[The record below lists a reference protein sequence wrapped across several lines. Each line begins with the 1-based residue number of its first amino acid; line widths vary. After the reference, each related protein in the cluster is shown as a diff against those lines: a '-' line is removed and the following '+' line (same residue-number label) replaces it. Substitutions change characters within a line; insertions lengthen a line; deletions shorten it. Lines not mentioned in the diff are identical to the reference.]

1 MWSDEASGIAD
12 GMRHRIPPMGLVV
25 LAGIL
30 AVAAPIA
37 IAIREARTQALDF
50 EANRALSYAHDV
62 VRRSDA
68 TAMQIRAG
76 FDRLRAASGAAP
88 CSDANIALMQRIALS
103 SKYLQA
109 VGRVEDGRL
118 VCSSFGHHV
127 PGLPLGPVDVV
138 TPHGAV
144 IRSDVELPMAT
155 GLRFLV
161 VQSGDYAAVVNK
173 DLPIDTT
180 SEAPVS
186 LALYS
191 MDTKVLTARHRV
203 DPRWIQRLGPR
214 REATFRDGGYVVA
227 LARSDKFLTTSVAA
241 IPDTFLAQRTR
252 ALAMVLLP
260 IGVLASLGMVLVT
273 LLVMRRQR
281 GMPALLKVALHRNEF
296 FLAYQ
301 PIVALDTEA
310 VVGVEA
316 LLRWRRRDGTLVPPD
331 VFIPVAEATDLIQRL
346 SQCVLSLVARDL
358 GELLRRHPGL
368 HVAINL
374 SAADLRDRSTVAL
387 LDRLLGDTGVAAR
400 QVVVEATE
408 RGLLHAEAAQ
418 DVIREIRTRGIRV
431 AIDDFGTGYSSLS
444 YLETFELDFLKIDK
458 AFVSTV
464 GTEAATSQVVPHI
477 IGMAK
482 DLRLEMVAEGVET
495 DAQAAFLRARGV
507 QYAQGWLFGRPM
519 PPAALR
525 EWLEGAKVEHP
536 HAAPTTA

>member
-1 MWSDEASGIAD
+1 
-12 GMRHRIPPMGLVV
+12 MRHRIPAMGLVV
-25 LAGIL
+25 LVGVL

-37 IAIREARTQALDF
+37 IAIQEARSQAL
-50 EANRALSYAHDV
+50 EAESQRALSYARDV
-62 VRRSDA
+62 VSRSNA
-68 TAMQIRAG
+68 TATQIRAG
-76 FDRLRAASGAAP
+76 IDRLRAARASDP

-109 VGRVEDGRL
+109 IGRVEGGRL
-118 VCSSFGHHV
+118 VCSSLGRHA
-127 PGLPLGPVDVV
+127 PGLPLGPVDLV
-138 TPHGAV
+138 TPRGAV

-155 GLRFLV
+155 GFRFLV
-161 VQSGDYAAVVNK
+161 VQSGDYAAIVDK

-180 SEAPVS
+180 SEPPVS
-186 LALYS
+186 IALYS
-191 MDTKVLTARHRV
+191 MDAKLLASRHRV
-203 DPRWIQRLGPR
+203 DPRWIRRLGPR

-241 IPDTFLAQRTR
+241 IPDTFLAQRMR
-252 ALAMVLLP
+252 ALAAVLLP
-260 IGVLASLGMVLVT
+260 IGALASLAMVLVT
-273 LLVMRRQR
+273 LVVMRRQR
-281 GMPALLKVALHRNEF
+281 GLPALLKVALHRNEF
-296 FLAYQ
+296 FMAYQ
-301 PIVALDTEA
+301 PIVDLETEA

-316 LLRWRRRDGTLVPPD
+316 LLRWRRRDGTVVPPD

-346 SQCVLSLVARDL
+346 SERVLALVAHDV
-358 GELLRRHPGL
+358 GALLRRHPGL

-374 SAADLRDRSTVAL
+374 SAADLKDRSTVAL
-387 LDRLLGDTGVAAR
+387 LDRLLADTGVAPR

-482 DLRLEMVAEGVET
+482 DLRLEMVAEAVET

-525 EWLEGAKVEHP
+525 EWIEGANVEQAHD
-536 HAAPTTA
+536 APTMA

>member
-1 MWSDEASGIAD
+1 
-12 GMRHRIPPMGLVV
+12 MRHRIPAMGLVV

-37 IAIREARTQALDF
+37 IAIREARTQALDA
-50 EANRALSYAHDV
+50 ETYRALSYARDV

-68 TAMQIRAG
+68 TALQIRAA
-76 FDRLRAASGAAP
+76 FDRLAAARGSDP
-88 CSDANIALMQRIALS
+88 CSDANIALMQRISLS

-109 VGRVEDGRL
+109 VGRVENGRL
-118 VCSSFGHHV
+118 LCSSFGRHA
-127 PGLPLGPVDVV
+127 PGLPLGPADVV

-144 IRSDVELPMAT
+144 IRSDVELPMAR
-155 GLRFLV
+155 GFRFLV
-161 VQSGDYAAVVNK
+161 VQSGDYAAIVHK

-186 LALYS
+186 VALYS
-191 MDTKVLTARHRV
+191 MDRKVLASRHRI
-203 DPRWIQRLGPR
+203 DPGWIGRLGPR
-214 REATFRDGGYVVA
+214 REATFRDAGHVVA
-227 LARSDKFLTTSVAA
+227 LARSDQFLTTSLVA

-252 ALAMVLLP
+252 ALAAILVP
-260 IGVLASLGMVLVT
+260 IGALASLGMALVT
-273 LLVMRRQR
+273 LVVMRRQR

-296 FLAYQ
+296 FMAYQ
-301 PIVALDTEA
+301 PIVDLDTEA

-316 LLRWRRRDGTLVPPD
+316 LMRWRRRDGTVVSPD
-331 VFIPVAEATDLIQRL
+331 AFIPVAEATGLIQRL
-346 SQCVLSLVARDL
+346 SERMLTLVAHDV
-358 GELLRRHPGL
+358 GALLRRHPGL

-374 SAADLRDRSTVAL
+374 SAADLKDRGTVAL
-387 LDRLLGDTGVAAR
+387 LDRLLADTGVAPR

-464 GTEAATSQVVPHI
+464 GTGAATSQVVPHI

-507 QYAQGWLFGRPM
+507 QYAQGWLFGKPV

-525 EWLEGAKVEHP
+525 EWLEGGNAEPMHR
-536 HAAPTTA
+536 APATA

>member
-1 MWSDEASGIAD
+1 VAAAHGLGNAHD
-12 GMRHRIPPMGLVV
+12 MRHRIPAMGLVV
-25 LAGIL
+25 LVGVL

-37 IAIREARTQALDF
+37 IAIQEARSQAL
-50 EANRALSYAHDV
+50 EAESQRALSYARDV
-62 VRRSDA
+62 VSRSNA
-68 TAMQIRAG
+68 TATQIRAG
-76 FDRLRAASGAAP
+76 IDRLRAARASDP

-109 VGRVEDGRL
+109 IGRVEGGRL
-118 VCSSFGHHV
+118 VCSSLGRHA
-127 PGLPLGPVDVV
+127 PGLPLGPVDLV
-138 TPHGAV
+138 TPRGAV

-155 GLRFLV
+155 GFRFLV
-161 VQSGDYAAVVNK
+161 VQSGDYAAIVDK

-180 SEAPVS
+180 SEPPVS
-186 LALYS
+186 IALYS
-191 MDTKVLTARHRV
+191 MDAKLLASRHRV
-203 DPRWIQRLGPR
+203 DPRWIRRLGPR

-241 IPDTFLAQRTR
+241 IPDTFLAQRMR
-252 ALAMVLLP
+252 ALAAVLLP
-260 IGVLASLGMVLVT
+260 IGALASLAMVLVT
-273 LLVMRRQR
+273 LVVMRRQR
-281 GMPALLKVALHRNEF
+281 GLPALLKVALHRNEF
-296 FLAYQ
+296 FMAYQ
-301 PIVALDTEA
+301 PIVDLETEA

-316 LLRWRRRDGTLVPPD
+316 LLRWRRRDGTVVPPD

-346 SQCVLSLVARDL
+346 SERVLALVAHDV
-358 GELLRRHPGL
+358 GALLRRHPGL

-374 SAADLRDRSTVAL
+374 SAADLKDRSTVAL
-387 LDRLLGDTGVAAR
+387 LDRLLADTGVAPR

-482 DLRLEMVAEGVET
+482 DLRLEMVAEAVET

-525 EWLEGAKVEHP
+525 EWIEGANVEQAHD
-536 HAAPTTA
+536 APTMA